1 MQTDPTSQQVR
12 IDAMSHRE
20 TRHRDPGC
28 LAHLHQGAFGLSAVG
43 PPTVRGRLHDQS
55 LNEFDALV
63 CHGVHLIKW
72 TPVSLLS
79 CLRLD
84 GRQMTLTLHAHTAV

>member
-1 MQTDPTSQQVR
+1 MQTDTTSQQVR
-12 IDAMSHRE
+12 IEPRSHPA
-20 TRHRDPGC
+20 TGHRDHWR

-43 PPTVRGRLHDQS
+43 PPTVRGRLYDQS